1 MELIRFRMH
10 ARGNNISIYEN
21 VSIQFLLRAVFIIQ
35 QFVNVIFNFEKNHCT
50 RNI

>member
-1 MELIRFRMH
+1 MELIRFRVH
-10 ARGNNISIYEN
+10 ACGNNISIYEN

-35 QFVNVIFNFEKNHCT
+35 QFVNVIFNFEKNRCT